1 MSKKI
6 TTIILVM
13 CLAIVHIGIA
23 GAYEEKQMSYEEV
36 VQNESY
42 DFSDDYYVQWE
53 MNFDSDW
60 RYGARYEG
68 PQPIGDCDDD
78 GKNELLIG
86 GRDSKLRIFE
96 WDETKQTY
104 LEMHI
109 LHCPNY
115 PTYQS
120 DAGGFCIGDLTG
132 DGKVTRADIL
142 KGRGVFRKGGASK

>member
-13 CLAIVHIGIA
+13 CLAVVHISIA

-60 RYGARYEG
+60 RYGLH
-68 PQPIGDCDDD
+68 GDCFDVGFFLWQKDV
-78 GKNELLIG
+78 
-86 GRDSKLRIFE
+86 SA
-96 WDETKQTY
+96 
-104 LEMHI
+104 
-109 LHCPNY
+109 
-115 PTYQS
+115 QS
-120 DAGGFCIGDLTG
+120 FGNQ
-132 DGKVTRADIL
+132 
-142 KGRGVFRKGGASK
+142 